1 MAALGWYQE
10 SGPGRWPEDAPP
22 SAWSGSFDLWMGYLS
37 LRGGVIGVANGP
49 VTWTVLWNGTTELP
63 YQIDY
68 LTTDSQVTV
77 NLKYLHDSFG
87 EPRGILQVTAADL
100 DGALDGVL
108 RLAIANGGGIYGHI
122 SWDVTGHEPPEQPE
136 FWTEFV
142 SAYEVP

>member
-22 SAWSGSFDLWMGYLS
+22 SVWSGSFYLWMGFLS

-49 VTWTVLWNGTTELP
+49 VTWTFLWNGATELP
-63 YQIDY
+63 FQIDHW
-68 LTTDSQVTV
+68 TTDSQVSV
-77 NLKYLHDSFG
+77 NLQYLHDADP
-87 EPRGILQVTAADL
+87 PRGILRVTAADL
-100 DGALDGVL
+100 DGPLDGVL
-108 RLAIANGGGIYGHI
+108 QLAIADGGIYGHI
-122 SWDVTGHEPPEQPE
+122 SWDVIAPEPPEQPE

>member
-22 SAWSGSFDLWMGYLS
+22 SAWSGSFDLWEGYIS

-49 VTWTVLWNGTTELP
+49 VTWTFLWNGATELP
-63 YQIDY
+63 YQIDCR
-68 LTTDSQVTV
+68 TTDSQVTV
-77 NLKYLHDSFG
+77 NLKYLYI
-87 EPRGILQVTAADL
+87 EPPRGILQVTAADL

-108 RLAIANGGGIYGHI
+108 RLAIADGGGVYGHM
-122 SWDVTGHEPPEQPE
+122 SWDVTDPEPPEQPG